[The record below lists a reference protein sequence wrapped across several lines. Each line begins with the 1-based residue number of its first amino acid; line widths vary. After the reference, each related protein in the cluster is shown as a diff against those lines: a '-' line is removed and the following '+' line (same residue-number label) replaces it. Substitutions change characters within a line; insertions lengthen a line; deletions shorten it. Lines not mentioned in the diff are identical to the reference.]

1 MALVHRELAHHQVHI
16 AALSNTSI
24 SEQGQLGEVGVGDT
38 RFCRGSSRADRRDA
52 SVVYAI
58 RMYIVER
65 LPCLPQDIIDQP
77 TNLCLRFRR
86 VKFATVLSVSA
97 SGMTPSDEAK
107 EKFYADP
114 HATLA
119 TVLKAEKLVVF
130 DDFNAQVATRWVA
143 WREMSGHC
151 GGGGCI
157 DDGLLLP
164 KPAQNTAFS
173 RQTFSPTFRRG
184 IRRPGGISEHSAD
197 SYRTAFSSGGD
208 VDGSC

>member
-1 MALVHRELAHHQVHI
+1 MALVHRELALHQVHI
-16 AALSNTSI
+16 TTLSDTII
-24 SEQGQLGEVGVGDT
+24 SEQDQLGEVGVGDT
-38 RFCRGSSRADRRDA
+38 LFWRGSSRAERRDA

-97 SGMTPSDEAK
+97 SGMTASDEAK

-114 HATLA
+114 HVTLA
-119 TVLKAEKLVVF
+119 TVPKAEKLVVL
-130 DDFNAQVATRWVA
+130 DDSNAQVVTRCVA
-143 WREMSGHC
+143 WREMSGHY

-157 DDGLLLP
+157 DDVLLLP
-164 KPAQNTAFS
+164 KPAQNT
-173 RQTFSPTFRRG
+173 TFSCPTPSSTFRCG
-184 IRRPGGISEHSAD
+184 IRRPGCISEHSAG
-197 SYRTAFSSGGD
+197 SYKTAFSSGGEI
-208 VDGSC
+208 DGAC